1 MQKVKHFNLA
11 IILYFLFLLIISIE
25 RMINDLNYIDVF
37 YSAVLLWGIFKV
49 IIITVKE
56 RR

>member
-11 IILYFLFLLIISIE
+11 IILYFLFLLIIPIE
-25 RMINDLNYIDVF
+25 RMINDLNYIDVV